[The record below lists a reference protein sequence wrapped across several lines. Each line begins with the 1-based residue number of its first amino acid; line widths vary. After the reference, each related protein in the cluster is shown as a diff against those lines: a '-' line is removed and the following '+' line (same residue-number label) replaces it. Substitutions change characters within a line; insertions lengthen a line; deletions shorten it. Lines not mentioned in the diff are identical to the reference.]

1 MLNSCLIQAD
11 SVSSGKTTVNDYDD
25 GSSRKSTELL
35 AKRWFWMRPPV
46 EEDVSGIDPA
56 VGEDEADYGEDST
69 SNDSTYGE

>member
-35 AKRWFWMRPPV
+35 AKRWFRMRPPV

-56 VGEDEADYGEDST
+56 VGDEDEDEDST